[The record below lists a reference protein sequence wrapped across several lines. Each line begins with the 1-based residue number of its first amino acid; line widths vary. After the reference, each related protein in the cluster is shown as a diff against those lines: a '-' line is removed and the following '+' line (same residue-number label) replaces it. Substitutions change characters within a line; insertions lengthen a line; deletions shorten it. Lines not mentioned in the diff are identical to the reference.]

1 MATETKTSAPEQG
14 AETAEQFTRAQE
26 QAAQQWANAQAQV
39 IGMVR
44 EAQATF
50 AKSLP
55 SATEVVE
62 AGYDAAART
71 LQMQRDLTVRWVEAL
86 TPRLPETAD
95 QGTGGKSGR

>member
-1 MATETKTSAPEQG
+1 MATETKTSEQG

-26 QAAQQWANAQAQV
+26 QSAQQWAKAQEQV
-39 IGMVR
+39 IGTFR

-55 SATEVVE
+55 SATEVIE

-71 LQMQRDLTVRWVEAL
+71 LQMQRDLTLRWVEAL
-86 TPRLPETAD
+86 TPRLPETTD
-95 QGTGGKSGR
+95 QGRGGKSGR